1 MRELKFA
8 AIAMMAPMFAS
19 AHMVFAEEPGDI
31 ERLIARLASPS
42 YRERG
47 AAYRQLEAKGDAAI
61 DVLRVAAGAADPEIA
76 KRSAELIEQIERS
89 KTRRAAL
96 AATYVSLTFENVPL
110 VEAVEEL
117 SRRIGIKVTLHGD
130 PERFRQRTV
139 TFSTGRATVW
149 QAVELFCH
157 RAGLHE
163 WDGVSALPPIVA
175 HEGGQ
180 GHAAFDGVQVVGKL
194 PVQRGQVASLMIS
207 TPAPRIALLDGVV
220 PAPPCQHCGSV
231 RIRARLLPKNEDI
244 QSQDVLIG
252 LQVSSEGRLNCY
264 GAHGL
269 RIDRAIDERGRMVTA
284 TEIRPEPSQ
293 DLSELPRRA
302 FLRQNLNLAPRVSGP
317 AMICIKESDPPPARL
332 KELAGV
338 MTLQAFLPDK
348 EVELPWPKNRR
359 PQVAAAGN
367 VVIVSAEPS
376 DYFVPVVVHAR
387 LPYGV
392 QLQAPVANPAGAM
405 GIRLGAVIRAPGSD
419 IENDSLSSR
428 SLRTDCQGLAM
439 VGSKGGRWKVT
450 QNDAEIWSM
459 DEDSFVVRISAT
471 FSPPTPRHELGRLTF
486 SVRRP
491 LLVEVPF
498 LLRDIPLK

>member
-1 MRELKFA
+1 MRDRRFA
-8 AIAMMAPMFAS
+8 AIAIMLILFAS
-19 AHMVFAEEPGDI
+19 AHNLLAEEPGDI
-31 ERLIARLASPS
+31 DRLIARLASPS

-47 AAYRQLEAKGDAAI
+47 SAYRQLEAKGDAVI
-61 DVLRVAAGAADPEIA
+61 DGLRAATSAADPEIA

-89 KTRRAAL
+89 KTHRAAL
-96 AATYVSLTFENVPL
+96 TATCVSLTFESVPL

-130 PERFRQRTV
+130 PERFRRRTV

-163 WDGVSALPPIVA
+163 WDGFSALPPIVA
-175 HEGGQ
+175 REGGQ
-180 GHAAFDGVQVVGKL
+180 GQAAFDGVQVLGKL
-194 PVQRGQVASLMIS
+194 PVQRAQVASLMVS

-244 QSQDVLIG
+244 SSKDLLIG

-264 GAHGL
+264 GAYGL

-284 TEIRPEPSQ
+284 TEIRPEPSH

-302 FLRQNLNLAPRVSGP
+302 FLRQNMNLVPRVSGP
-317 AMICIKESDPPPARL
+317 AMIGVKGSDPPPARL

-338 MTLQAFLPDK
+338 MTLQTFVPDK

-359 PQVAAAGN
+359 PQITAAGQ

-376 DYFVPVVVHAR
+376 DEFVPVVVHAR

-419 IENDSLSSR
+419 DRHDSSS
-428 SLRTDCQGLAM
+428 SCNHRTDCQGLAM
-439 VGSKGGRWKVT
+439 VGSTGDRWMVT

-471 FSPPTPRHELGRLTF
+471 FSPTTPRQEMGRLTF
-486 SVRRP
+486 AVRRP